1 MNDNGYRQYKEQSVM
16 TMTKGELL
24 LMLYDEILKRLKRA
38 ELALK
43 AENYVSFEQSVQRS
57 LEIVQHLKDT
67 LNYDYPISKELVS
80 LYDFFIY
87 DLSRLKAS
95 RKEEII
101 HEMQKLIKE
110 LRDAFAEAEKTYE

>member
-24 LMLYDEILKRLKRA
+24 LVLYDEILKRLKRA

-67 LNYDYPISKELVS
+67 LNYDYPISRELVS

>member
-57 LEIVQHLKDT
+57 LEIVQYLKDT

-110 LRDAFAEAEKTYE
+110 LRDAFAEAEKMYE